1 MKIRELGS
9 ISWHGSYGDA
19 DRMYPSDDAIL
30 MKAELQ
36 TVKDIELLQ
45 LTVEDWRIQFVGH
58 LKNDP
63 ELLKKV
69 LIVLTA
75 NIGRPLKE
83 IFDLEIT
90 P

>member
-1 MKIRELGS
+1 MKIRGLGLPG
-9 ISWHGSYGDA
+9 WHDSYTGA
-19 DRMYPSDDAIL
+19 DRMYPTDDAIL
-30 MKAELQ
+30 MKAELR
-36 TVKDIELLQ
+36 TVRDIELLQ
-45 LTVEDWRIQFVGH
+45 LTVEDGGKQFVGN

-63 ELLKKV
+63 ELLKKT